1 MSLFEEKG
9 AGPFVCGGGGWAVR
23 RSVQDLVVPVHTIPP
38 CPPASVR
45 EVASLAVL
53 MADVVGKK
61 KEIRTPE

>member
-9 AGPFVCGGGGWAVR
+9 AGPFVCVGWAVR